1 VQMAADKKT
10 LQDIEKLILKM
21 LSESTEEQILD
32 EDTLINTLE
41 ESNVTSTEINKRI
54 ADAAV
59 VEVSINE
66 TRASYTTVAVRGS
79 IIYFVIADMS
89 RINDM
94 Y

>member
-1 VQMAADKKT
+1 MAADKKT
-10 LQDIEKLILKM
+10 LKDIENKILKM

-41 ESNVTSTEINKRI
+41 ESAVTSAEINTRI
-54 ADAAV
+54 AESTV
-59 VEVSINE
+59 VEESINE
-66 TRASYTTVAVRGS
+66 TRLSYKTVAVRGS
-79 IIYFVIADMS
+79 IIYFVIADMA